1 MSSLTSTQNGKSAFD
16 PKALL
21 AAYLQQLQLKPL
33 RTKMFTQG
41 SLSALTEIVASY
53 FAYARPGYGPAITS
67 RVPKMAFYGAC
78 IAAPLT
84 HFLNTMV
91 QKQLPGKILLQQL
104 ITVIFFFPIQNTV
117 YLASM
122 AIIAGA
128 KTTDQVRG
136 AVRAG
141 LVPMT
146 KGMCA
151 LHPILLTFAN
161 LFVPKEMFAPFFS
174 LVGFCLGT
182 FFNTMAKKRIA
193 AAAAA
198 EKAEKKDT

>member
-1 MSSLTSTQNGKSAFD
+1 
-16 PKALL
+16 
-21 AAYLQQLQLKPL
+21 
-33 RTKMFTQG
+33 
-41 SLSALTEIVASY
+41 
-53 FAYARPGYGPAITS
+53 
-67 RVPKMAFYGAC
+67 
-78 IAAPLT
+78 
-84 HFLNTMV
+84 
-91 QKQLPGKILLQQL
+91 
-104 ITVIFFFPIQNTV
+104 
-117 YLASM
+117 M

-193 AAAAA
+193 AAAAV